1 MAAKLKVSKKIV
13 EEILKEKGIKYSDWL
28 AEKHLEVLNENEEI
42 LSEKFK
48 KANQYD
54 ELNK

>member
-1 MAAKLKVSKKIV
+1 MAKAKISKKIV

-28 AEKHLEVLNENEEI
+28 EEKHIEVFNENQKI
-42 LSEKFK
+42 LEEKFK
-48 KANQYD
+48 KADQFD